1 MDYEKIAKKF
11 HLRFKFDILRKYYGE
26 KDKFTVLDVGAGNHS
41 ASIFKTYYP
50 NSYYVG
56 LDKER
61 DYVQNQQDFASMDEF
76 ILIDL
81 VREEVKQKITKR
93 KFDLI
98 IMSHIIEHLPN
109 GDKLICNLFEYLK
122 ENGRIYIEWPSERA
136 VLLPKSKYPTLNFYD
151 DDTHVKIYPLYEIC
165 NVLCNRGGVFCEGG
179 IRRHRKEIFLMP
191 ILALI
196 SVAKRGRVSGSVFW
210 DIKGFSNY
218 VVFKREISCYKRVD
232 L

>member
-1 MDYEKIAKKF
+1 MDYEKIAKIF

-81 VREEVKQKITKR
+81 VREEVKQKITKT

-98 IMSHIIEHLPN
+98 IM
-109 GDKLICNLFEYLK
+109 
-122 ENGRIYIEWPSERA
+122 
-136 VLLPKSKYPTLNFYD
+136 
-151 DDTHVKIYPLYEIC
+151 
-165 NVLCNRGGVFCEGG
+165 
-179 IRRHRKEIFLMP
+179 
-191 ILALI
+191 
-196 SVAKRGRVSGSVFW
+196 
-210 DIKGFSNY
+210 
-218 VVFKREISCYKRVD
+218 
-232 L
+232 